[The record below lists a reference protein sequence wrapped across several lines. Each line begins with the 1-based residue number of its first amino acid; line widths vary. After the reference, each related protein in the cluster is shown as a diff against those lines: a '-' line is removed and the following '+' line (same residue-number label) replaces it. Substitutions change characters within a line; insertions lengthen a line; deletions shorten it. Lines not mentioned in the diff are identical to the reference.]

1 MPDETALV
9 RHTLPDIR
17 ELLAGQLAASSIKV
31 YRESVAQY
39 ARFATERQME
49 QFDAQ
54 TLVLWRDHLTLS
66 TRQSPNTIN
75 RKMSA
80 IRRTVKEAAARRM
93 ISSAVAYD
101 FSLVEKV
108 KVRALRSRL
117 KQHSRTRIFP
127 QDMRRLC
134 ESPGTTTLLGLRDTA
149 LLHTLATSGLRIS
162 ELVSLTAAQ
171 IERRGEYYVMQVT
184 GKTDIEARDVHISA
198 EAYGAIQAWLQARPV
213 ASDYIFTGFA
223 GSGQNGRNRLT
234 AEPITRQGA
243 WVAITGYA
251 QACGLAHLKPHD
263 FRRFLGTELTQRGN
277 ILQAQKALG
286 HKSIATTQKYYV
298 LTGLEP
304 GLTDNLY

>member
-1 MPDETALV
+1 
-9 RHTLPDIR
+9 
-17 ELLAGQLAASSIKV
+17 
-31 YRESVAQY
+31 
-39 ARFATERQME
+39 ME

-117 KQHSRTRIFP
+117 KQLSRTRIFP

-213 ASDYIFTGFA
+213 AIGFCRNVYV
-223 GSGQNGRNRLT
+223 SGLN
-234 AEPITRQGA
+234 I
-243 WVAITGYA
+243 
-251 QACGLAHLKPHD
+251 
-263 FRRFLGTELTQRGN
+263 RF
-277 ILQAQKALG
+277 
-286 HKSIATTQKYYV
+286 
-298 LTGLEP
+298 P
-304 GLTDNLY
+304 C